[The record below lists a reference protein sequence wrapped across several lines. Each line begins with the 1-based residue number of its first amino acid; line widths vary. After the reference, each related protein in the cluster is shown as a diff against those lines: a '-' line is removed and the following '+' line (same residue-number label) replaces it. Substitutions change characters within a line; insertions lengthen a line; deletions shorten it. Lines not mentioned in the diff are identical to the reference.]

1 MSRSPRKTFF
11 VLLFLAFSV
20 TAQVF
25 IPFGNWRV
33 SEGLTVSPAT
43 TQYIQP
49 GDSIAFSADGESGS
63 YTWSITGPASGDGA
77 TITTPGITSDYT
89 GRLTSYTTDT
99 VTVTSFTSATVNI
112 VTFDPISISPGS
124 VTIAVNTSQD
134 FTVSD
139 GLCVTTPP
147 TACTDSTATWTV
159 TSGAG
164 SGSVDSNGVF
174 TATGVPGLSTLEV
187 QDSIGNTA
195 TVTITVSNTLQIS
208 PTTLRL
214 GLYSTSLFSAVLG
227 TKPYSYSVFAGTG
240 SIGCQSTLTG
250 THNTVVTTI
259 NVTSTAGCPPVG
271 VIKIGTEDVCYR
283 SLTGTTFAGATR
295 GCNATIAASYTA
307 GQTYN
312 DDQSVY
318 TAPSLIGAATVRVT
332 DLGTAT
338 SDAAVSIL
346 RPVDVK
352 TGQYFACTLYDE
364 GSLKCWGWNG
374 NGQLGQG
381 STAAI
386 GDTSVE
392 VGGANPFINLG
403 TGRTV
408 TKFSLG
414 TSHACAILDNNDL
427 KCWGAGGNGRL
438 GYGNTTA
445 KGDNA
450 NEMGDNLLPV
460 NLGTGRTAVEVAAG
474 GSHTCALLDN
484 ASVKCWGNGASGK
497 LGKGSTA
504 SLGDGANEMG
514 DNLLPID
521 LGTGRTAT
529 KIVVGLDYV
538 CALLDNA
545 TVKCWG
551 ENQRGQLGKDSLND
565 LGDGAGEM
573 GDSLTAINI
582 GAGRTA
588 TDIIGLY
595 ETVCVKRDDNTMICW
610 GRNNQGQV
618 GKGATG
624 GANSAIGDAAGEM
637 AAIAAINMNT
647 GFGTLSTMFTMGR
660 AACAMDTVNVVK
672 CWGYNAYGQL
682 LKGNTTNSTS
692 PPAAV
697 MNFGTGLVPAKIQAT
712 LDTTCVLFTNH
723 RIKCFGRARTGTAGQ
738 VNGVLLNG
746 SIENSLGDTGT
757 ETGDTLNYVN
767 H

>member
-1 MSRSPRKTFF
+1 LNNIFN
-11 VLLFLAFSV
+11 LAILFHFQ
-20 TAQVF
+20 QV
-25 IPFGNWRV
+25 
-33 SEGLTVSPAT
+33 
-43 TQYIQP
+43 
-49 GDSIAFSADGESGS
+49 GESGS

-77 TITTPGITSDYT
+77 TITTPGTTSDYT
-89 GRLTSYTTDT
+89 GRLTPYTLDT
-99 VTVTSFTSATVNI
+99 VTVTSLTSATVNVI
-112 VTFDPISISPGS
+112 TFEPIGISPAS
-124 VTIAVNTSQD
+124 LTLAVNTSQD
-134 FTVSD
+134 FTVND
-139 GLCVTTPP
+139 GLCVTSPP

-174 TATGVPGLSTLEV
+174 TATGVPGISVLEV

-208 PTTLRL
+208 PTTLKL
-214 GLYSTSLFSAVLG
+214 GIFSTSLFSAVLG

-250 THNTVVTTI
+250 THDAVVTTI
-259 NVTSTAGCPPVG
+259 NATSTAGCPPVG

-283 SLTGTTFAGATR
+283 SLTGTTFAGVTR
-295 GCNATIAASYTA
+295 GCNATIAASYIA

-312 DDQSVY
+312 ADQSVY

-332 DLGTAT
+332 DFGTAT

-346 RPVDVK
+346 RPVDIK
-352 TGQYFACTLYDE
+352 TGQYFACALYDE

-386 GDTSVE
+386 GDSSVE
-392 VGGANPFINLG
+392 VGGANPFVNLG

-408 TKFSLG
+408 TRFSLG
-414 TSHACAILDNNDL
+414 ASHACAILDNNDL

-438 GYGNTTA
+438 GYGSTA
-445 KGDNA
+445 SKGDN
-450 NEMGDNLLPV
+450 
-460 NLGTGRTAVEVAAG
+460 
-474 GSHTCALLDN
+474 
-484 ASVKCWGNGASGK
+484 
-497 LGKGSTA
+497 
-504 SLGDGANEMG
+504 ANEMG

-529 KIVVGLDYV
+529 KVVAGLDYV
-538 CALLDNA
+538 CVLLDDSTVKCWGNGASGRLGKGNTSSLGDNA
-545 TVKCWG
+545 NEMGDNLLPIDLGTGRTATKVVAGLDYVCVLLDDSTVKCWG
-551 ENQRGQLGKDSLND
+551 ENQRGQLGKDSTVD
-565 LGDGAGEM
+565 LGDGPGEM
-573 GDSLTAINI
+573 GDSLGIVNI

-610 GRNNQGQV
+610 GRNNLGQV
-618 GKGATG
+618 GKGNTA
-624 GANSAIGDAAGEM
+624 GANAAIGDVGGEM

-647 GFGTLSTMFTMGR
+647 GFGTLSKIFSMGR
-660 AACAMDTVNVVK
+660 SVCAMDTANVVK
-672 CWGYNAYGQL
+672 CWGYNTYGQL

-697 MNFGTGLVPAKIQAT
+697 MSFGTGLIPAKVQSY
-712 LDTTCVLFTNH
+712 LDTICVLFTND

-746 SIENSLGDTGT
+746 STENSLGDTGT
-757 ETGDTLNYVN
+757 ETGDSLNYVN